1 MKTAARRRL
10 LPIQGCVMFVALF
23 VELSCSR
30 FEPSPSHLERAEA
43 AYAEGDYDSASRLA
57 REHLTLR
64 DADDPNALRVLARS
78 WSRSGREE
86 DALPIFERRLGPDAM
101 QAEDLYLLGVAF
113 DRRGQPDLAL
123 DTWNRALEDD
133 PDHAET
139 LAALVYLYSRGKRL
153 DEARLAAER
162 LAGIPGWESQGELM
176 LGVALAE
183 SNDPEGA
190 AEWLGLALRHD
201 PPPPGFLASPDRY
214 RFLFARSALRLGR
227 PDDAIGPLRD
237 VLATSPSAEAS
248 WLLSRAE
255 LQRGNIESVNSLIVD
270 ASTYRASHPL
280 EPEPSPYVGEARCT
294 ECHPGI
300 AQEAATSRH
309 SRTLHRGGALLA
321 LPLPDSPLPD
331 PDEPGV
337 SHRIERVGS
346 TLEVETQ
353 VDGRSFRSIIEAAF
367 GDPDRYV
374 TMVSRDDSGNYRT
387 LRHSYYQSDSG
398 SGWDR
403 SLGDTGRPDRLANA
417 LGRPADSR
425 DGVVRCLA
433 CHTTN
438 VRFGEHRIGPET
450 ADAGIGC
457 EHCHGPGANHLA
469 AVSAGLTDLAI
480 VNPALA
486 STIAVT
492 DSCSSCHILDSE
504 TASLPSSRAD
514 PAWIRSQGKTLSWSR
529 CFTETG
535 GAIGCVS
542 CHDPHQP
549 TNTSASHY
557 ESVCVSCHAPS
568 RDLAPRLPAGSPL
581 AICPIEPARSCVS
594 CHMPEVDVPAMHA
607 SLTDHFIRIVVDQ
620 PTESD

>member
-1 MKTAARRRL
+1 M
-10 LPIQGCVMFVALF
+10 IVALF
-23 VELSCSR
+23 VGLSCSR
-30 FEPSPSHLERAEA
+30 FEAPPSLLELAED
-43 AYAEGDYDSASRLA
+43 AYAEQDYESAARLA
-57 REHLTLR
+57 REHLTQS
-64 DADDPNALRVLARS
+64 DPNEPDALRLMARS
-78 WSRSGREE
+78 WSRSGRED
-86 DALPIFERRLGPDAM
+86 DALPIFQRRLGPDAM
-101 QAEDLYLLGVAF
+101 QAEDRYLLGVAL

-123 DTWNRALEDD
+123 DSWTRALEDD

-139 LAALVYLYSRGKRL
+139 LAALVYVYSRGKRL
-153 DEARLAAER
+153 DEARRAAER
-162 LAGIPGWESQGELM
+162 LAGIPGWEPQGELM

-190 AEWLGLALRHD
+190 AEWLGRALLHD

-214 RFLFARSALRLGR
+214 RLLLARSALRLGR

-237 VLATSPSAEAS
+237 VLDSTPSAEVS

-255 LQRGNIESVNSLIVD
+255 LQRGNIEAAGSLLGD
-270 ASTYRASHPL
+270 ASGYRANHPL
-280 EPEPSPYVGEARCT
+280 EPEPSPYVGEARCV

-300 AQEAATSRH
+300 AREAATSRH
-309 SRTLHRGGALLA
+309 AKTLHRGDALLA

-346 TLEVETQ
+346 TLEVETR
-353 VDGRSFRSIIEAAF
+353 VDGRSFRSVVEAAF

-374 TMVSRDDSGNYRT
+374 SMVSRDDTGAYRT
-387 LRHSYYQSDSG
+387 LRHSFYHSESG

-403 SLGDTGRPDRLANA
+403 SLGDTGRPDRLGNA
-417 LGRPADSR
+417 LGRPVDAR

-438 VRFGEHRIGPET
+438 VRFGDNRIGPET

-469 AVSAGLTDLAI
+469 AVSAGLPDLAI
-480 VNPALA
+480 VDPASA

-492 DSCSSCHILDSE
+492 DSCNSCHILDSE
-504 TASLPSSRAD
+504 SASPPSSRTD

-535 GAIGCVS
+535 GAVGCVS

-549 TNTSASHY
+549 TSTSASHY
-557 ESVCVSCHAPS
+557 ESACLSCHAPS
-568 RDLAPRLPAGSPL
+568 RDLAPGLPAGSPL
-581 AICPIEPARSCVS
+581 ASCPVEPTRGCVS

-607 SLTDHFIRIVVDQ
+607 SLTDHFIRIVVD
-620 PTESD
+620 PSSDLD